1 MSGPQLLQD
10 DPHDAALLAAVHPP
24 DWQNPAPAA
33 RYDLVV
39 LGAGT
44 GGLVSAAVAAG
55 LGARV
60 ALVERALMG
69 GDCLNV
75 GCVPSK
81 AVIHAGRLVAGA
93 RAAAVL
99 GMAPAAAAQPDFA
112 TAMEHMRAVR
122 AAIGP
127 HDSARRFRDELGVDV
142 FFGEGRFVAPDAAEV
157 DGRRLRFRRAVVA
170 TGARA
175 GAPPIPGLAE
185 AGFLT
190 NESIFTLRERPARLA
205 VIGGGPI
212 GCELAQAFSRLGVE
226 VTLLEAA
233 PRLLV
238 RDDPEAGALV
248 AAALARDGVRVVTA
262 AKIEGVAR
270 DGDRRRVR
278 WSGPEGAGAAD
289 EPFDQLLVAA
299 GRIPNVENLG
309 LEAAGVAFDPR
320 RGVTVDDFLRT
331 ANRRVYAVGDC
342 AMDAKFTHAADAAAK
357 LVVQNALFFGRKRVS
372 KLVIPWCTYTD
383 PEVAHVGL
391 TLDDAARQGIA
402 IDTYTVPM
410 SANDRARTE
419 GETEGFARIHTRKGK
434 DAIAGA
440 TIVGPGAGEQIA
452 LVSTAMTAGLGLGAL
467 AGTIL
472 PYPTRSEAVKA
483 AANAY
488 MRTRLTPTA
497 KKVLGWVLRLP
508 R

>member
-1 MSGPQLLQD
+1 VSGPQLLRD

-55 LGARV
+55 RGARV

-81 AVIHAGRLVAGA
+81 AVIRAGRFVAEA
-93 RAAAVL
+93 RAAAAV
-99 GMAPAAAAQPDFA
+99 GMAPPAGARPDFA
-112 TAMEHMRAVR
+112 AARERMRAIR

-142 FFGEGRFVAPDAAEV
+142 FLGDGRFVAPDAAEV
-157 DGRRLRFRRAVVA
+157 DGRRLRFRRAIVA

-190 NESIFTLRERPARLA
+190 HENVFTLRERPARLA

-212 GCELAQAFSRLGVE
+212 GCELAQAFARLGVA
-226 VTLLEAA
+226 VTLFEVA
-233 PRLLV
+233 PRLLE
-238 RDDPEAGALV
+238 RDDPEAAALV
-248 AAALARDGVRVVTA
+248 AGALARDGVRVLTGA
-262 AKIEGVAR
+262 HIEGVAR
-270 DGDRRRVR
+270 EGALRRIRFAA
-278 WSGPEGAGAAD
+278 PGAGAGD
-289 EPFDQLLVAA
+289 EPFDEILVAA
-299 GRIPNVENLG
+299 GRVPNVEGIG
-309 LEAAGVAFDPR
+309 LEDAGIRFDAKRGVA
-320 RGVTVDDFLRT
+320 VDDFLCT
-331 ANRRVYAVGDC
+331 SNRRVYAVGDC
-342 AMDAKFTHAADAAAK
+342 ALEAKFTHAADAAAK
-357 LVVQNALFFGRKRVS
+357 SAVQNALFFGRKRLS
-372 KLVIPWCTYTD
+372 KLIVPWCTYTD
-383 PEVAHVGL
+383 PEVAGVGL
-391 TLDDAARQGIA
+391 TPQQAEQQGVA
-402 IDTYTVPM
+402 LDTYTIPM

-419 GETEGFARIHTRKGK
+419 GETEGFARIHTRKGTDK
-434 DAIAGA
+434 IAGA
-440 TIVGPGAGEQIA
+440 TLAGHGAGEQIA
-452 LVSTAMTAGLGLGAL
+452 LVTTAMSAGLGLGAL

-472 PYPTRSEAVKA
+472 PYPTRAEAVKA

>member
-1 MSGPQLLQD
+1 MTHPALLPD
-10 DPHDAALLAAVHPP
+10 DPDDAALLAAVHPP
-24 DWQNPAPAA
+24 DWPNPTPAA

-60 ALVERALMG
+60 ALVERAQMG

-81 AVIHAGRLVAGA
+81 ALIRAGRLVADA
-93 RAAAVL
+93 RAAAAV
-99 GMAPAAAAQPDFA
+99 GMAPPEGARPDFA
-112 TAMEHMRAVR
+112 AAMARMRAIR
-122 AAIGP
+122 AAIAP

-142 FFGEGRFVAPDAAEV
+142 FLGDGRFVAPDAAEV
-157 DGRRLRFRRAVVA
+157 DGRRLRFRRAIVA

-190 NESIFTLRERPARLA
+190 NETVFALREPPAHLA

-212 GCELAQAFSRLGVE
+212 GCELAQAFARLGVA
-226 VTLLEAA
+226 VTLFEVA
-233 PRLLV
+233 PRLLE
-238 RDDPEAGALV
+238 RDDPEAAALV
-248 AAALARDGVRVVTA
+248 AAALARDGVRVRTGA
-262 AKIEGVAR
+262 RIEGVAR
-270 DGDRRRVR
+270 EGARRRIR
-278 WSGPEGAGAAD
+278 FAAPGAGTRD
-289 EPFDQLLVAA
+289 EPFDEILVAA
-299 GRIPNVENLG
+299 GRAPNVEGIG
-309 LEAAGVAFDPR
+309 LEDAGIRFDAKRGVA
-320 RGVTVDDFLRT
+320 VDDFLRT
-331 ANRRVYAVGDC
+331 SNRRVYAVGDC
-342 AMDAKFTHAADAAAK
+342 ALEAKFTHAADASAK
-357 LVVQNALFFGRKRVS
+357 SAVQNALFFGRKRLS

-383 PEVAHVGL
+383 PEVAGVGL
-391 TLDDAARQGIA
+391 TPQQAEQQGVA
-402 IDTYTVPM
+402 LDTYTIPM
-410 SANDRARTE
+410 SVNDRARTE
-419 GETEGFARIHTRKGK
+419 GETEGFARIHARRGTDR
-434 DAIAGA
+434 IAGA
-440 TIVGPGAGEQIA
+440 TLVGHAAGEQIA
-452 LVSTAMTAGLGLGAL
+452 LVAAAMTHGLGLGAL

-488 MRTRLTPTA
+488 LRTRLTPTA
-497 KKVLGWVLRLP
+497 KAVLGWVLRLP